1 MLAAIPPD
9 LPIVAVLDRL
19 VEVLQTQNSAVLVA
33 PPGAGKTTSVPLAL
47 LDQSWA
53 AGKKI
58 LMLAPRRL
66 AARAAAARMADLL
79 GEAVGETVG
88 YQVRLDKKISARTR
102 IEVITEGILTRRML
116 TDPELSDVAAVI
128 FDEVHERNLEGDL
141 GLALA
146 LDIQAGLREDL
157 RLIAMSATVEGGQLA
172 ARLGG
177 AELIESAGR
186 LYPIETFYVGR
197 TQEQPI
203 EGQAA
208 NIALK
213 ALSKGPGDVLVF
225 LPGTAEI
232 NRAYEAIHAKAAT
245 MSCAVIALHGSLS
258 PAEQDQALR
267 PQAGVQRKIILS
279 TAIAETSL
287 TIEGVQI
294 VVDAGLSRR
303 PAFEPDSGLTRLV
316 TVRASR
322 AACDQRRGRAGRTAP
337 GQCYRLWE
345 EAEMGAF
352 PAYDRPEILEA
363 DLAPLL
369 LTLSSFGVS
378 DPASL
383 KWLDPP
389 PAPALW
395 EATKLLID
403 LEALEARAGQAPRLT
418 PHGKKLVSFGLP
430 PRLAHMIV
438 RAGELGFGATAA
450 HLAALLSE
458 RGLGGTS
465 PDLEHRLVSFA
476 RDRSPRANKARAQAH
491 GWAKQVGATEA
502 AVAELAGRALA
513 LAFPE
518 RVAKARDRRGGFILV
533 NGSGGE
539 LPAHEGLATAEFL
552 AIGSLQGKA
561 ANARINEAA
570 RLDKADL
577 EALFANQIE
586 TRTQTQFDRAKGTM
600 QGRHQRRL
608 GALILEE
615 RPVSLTVDQI
625 EAGLFDAVRSLGLDK
640 LNWSDRAKS
649 FVERLNWLYARD
661 PDQWP
666 QGKPGALEEALQV
679 WLLPALVGV
688 KNLSDVDVAQAL
700 ENFLTWPERQAMA
713 QAAPTHFVT
722 PLETRHTIDY
732 AAEQGPTIEVRVQEL
747 FGLERHPMLAGGQV
761 ALVFQLLSPAHRP
774 IAVTSNLPEF
784 WKAGWHDVRKDM
796 KARYPRHVWP
806 EDPATAQ
813 PTARAKPRT

>member
-9 LPIVAVLDRL
+9 LPIVAVLGHL
-19 VEVLQTQNSAVLVA
+19 LAVLRTQTSAVLVA

-47 LDQSWA
+47 LDEPWA
-53 AGKKI
+53 ADKKI

-79 GEAVGETVG
+79 GEAVGDTVG
-88 YQVRLDKKISARTR
+88 YQVRLDKKITARTR

-116 TDPELSDVAAVI
+116 TDPELSDVAALI

-157 RLIAMSATVEGGQLA
+157 RLIAMSATIEGGRLA
-172 ARLGG
+172 AQLGG

-197 TQEQPI
+197 SQDQPV
-203 EGQAA
+203 EVQAA
-208 NIALK
+208 TIALR

-232 NRAYEAIHAKAAT
+232 SRAVEAIQAKAEAL
-245 MSCAVIALHGSLS
+245 SCTVIALHGSLS

-267 PQAGVQRKIILS
+267 PQAGGRRKIILS

-303 PAFEPDSGLTRLV
+303 AAFEPDSGLTRLV

-337 GQCYRLWE
+337 GQCYRMWE

-363 DLAPLL
+363 DLAPLV

-378 DPASL
+378 DTASL

-389 PAPALW
+389 PLPALQ

-403 LEALEARAGQAPRLT
+403 LEALEPQIGQAPRLT
-418 PHGKKLVSFGLP
+418 EHGKKLVGFGLP

-438 RAGELGFGATAA
+438 RAGELGFGSTAA

-458 RGLGGTS
+458 RGLGGVS
-465 PDLEHRLVSFA
+465 VDLEQRLISFA
-476 RDRSPRANKARAQAH
+476 RDRTPRATKARAQAL
-491 GWAKQVGATEA
+491 GWARQVGAHEA
-502 AVAELAGRALA
+502 PVAELAGRALA

-518 RVAKARDRRGGFILV
+518 RVAKARDRRGGFILA

-539 LPAHEGLATAEFL
+539 LPAHEALATAEFL

-561 ANARINEAA
+561 ANARIGEAA

-577 EALFANQIE
+577 EELFACQIE
-586 TRTQTQFDRAKGTM
+586 TRTQTQFDRTRGTM
-600 QGRHQRRL
+600 QGRYQRRL
-608 GALILEE
+608 GALVLEE
-615 RPVSLTVDQI
+615 RPVSLSAEQI
-625 EAGLFDAVRSLGLDK
+625 ETGLFESVRSLGIDK

-649 FVERLNWLYARD
+649 FVERLTWLYARD
-661 PDQWP
+661 PEQWP
-666 QGKPGALEEALQV
+666 LGKPGAFEDSLEA
-679 WLLPALVGV
+679 WLAPALIGV
-688 KNLSDVDVAQAL
+688 KALSDVDVAQAL
-700 ENFLTWPERQAMA
+700 ENALSWPERQALA
-713 QAAPTHFVT
+713 QAAPTHFET
-722 PLETRHTIDY
+722 PLETRHSIDY
-732 AAEQGPTIEVRVQEL
+732 SAEQGPTVAVRVQEL
-747 FGLERHPMLAGGQV
+747 FGLSRHPMLAGGQV
-761 ALVFQLLSPAHRP
+761 PLVFQLLSPANRP

-806 EDPATAQ
+806 DDPATAQ
-813 PTARAKPRT
+813 PTARAKPRA

>member
-9 LPIVAVLDRL
+9 LPIVAVLGQL
-19 VEVLQTQNSAVLVA
+19 LAVLRTQNSAVLVA
-33 PPGAGKTTSVPLAL
+33 PPGAGKSTSVPLAL
-47 LDQSWA
+47 LDEPWA

-79 GEAVGETVG
+79 GEAVGDTVG
-88 YQVRLDKKISARTR
+88 YQVRLDKKITAQTR

-116 TDPELSDVAAVI
+116 SDPELSDVAAVI

-157 RLIAMSATVEGGQLA
+157 RLIAMSATVEGGRLA
-172 ARLGG
+172 VQLGG

-186 LYPIETFYVGR
+186 LYPIETTYVGCS
-197 TQEQPI
+197 QDQPI
-203 EGQAA
+203 EVQAA
-208 NIALK
+208 NIALR

-232 NRAYEAIHAKAAT
+232 NRALEAIQTKADAV
-245 MSCAVIALHGSLS
+245 SCAVIALHGSLS

-267 PQAGVQRKIILS
+267 LQAGGRRKIILS

-337 GQCYRLWE
+337 GKCYRLWE

-352 PAYDRPEILEA
+352 PAFDRPEILEA
-363 DLAPLL
+363 DLAPLV
-369 LTLSSFGVS
+369 LTLSSFGVP

-389 PAPALW
+389 PAPALQ
-395 EATKLLID
+395 EATKILIE
-403 LEALEARAGQAPRLT
+403 LEALKVQVGQAPRLT
-418 PHGKKLVSFGLP
+418 EHGRKLVGFGLP

-438 RAGELGFGATAA
+438 RAGELGFGSTAA
-450 HLAALLSE
+450 QLAALLSE
-458 RGLGGTS
+458 RGLGGAS
-465 PDLEHRLVSFA
+465 IDLEQRLISFA
-476 RDRSPRANKARAQAH
+476 RDRTPRASKARAQAL
-491 GWAKQVGATEA
+491 GWARQVGAQEA
-502 AVAELAGRALA
+502 PVAELAGRALA

-518 RVAKARDRRGGFILV
+518 RVAKARDRRGGFILA

-539 LPAHEGLATAEFL
+539 LPVHEALATAEFL

-561 ANARINEAA
+561 ANARIREAG
-570 RLDKADL
+570 RLDQGDL
-577 EALFANQIE
+577 EALFSAQIK
-586 TRTQTQFDRAKGTM
+586 TRTQTQFDRARGTM
-600 QGRHQRRL
+600 QGRHQRSL
-608 GALILEE
+608 GALVLEE
-615 RPVSLTVDQI
+615 HPVSLTAEQI
-625 EAGLFDAVRSLGLDK
+625 EAGLLEAVRSLGIDK
-640 LNWSDRAKS
+640 LTWSDRAKS
-649 FVERLNWLYARD
+649 FVERLNWLHDRD

-666 QGKPGALEEALQV
+666 QGKPGALEDALEV
-679 WLLPALVGV
+679 WLPSALIGV
-688 KNLSDVDVAQAL
+688 KALSDVDVAQAL
-700 ENFLTWPERQAMA
+700 ENFLSWPERQAMV
-713 QAAPTHFVT
+713 QAAPTHFET

-732 AAEQGPTIEVRVQEL
+732 SADQGPTVAVRVQEL

-761 ALVFQLLSPAHRP
+761 PLVFQLLSPAHRP

-806 EDPATAQ
+806 DDPATAQ

>member
-88 YQVRLDKKISARTR
+88 YQVRLDKKVSARTR

-502 AVAELAGRALA
+502 PVAELAGRALA

-552 AIGSLQGKA
+552 AIGALQGKA

-700 ENFLTWPERQAMA
+700 ENFLTWPERQAMV

>member
-9 LPIVAVLDRL
+9 LPIVAVLDQL
-19 VEVLQTQNSAVLVA
+19 VAVLAQKTSAVLVA

-47 LDQSWA
+47 VDQPWA
-53 AGKKI
+53 NGKKI

-88 YQVRLDKKISARTR
+88 YQVRLDKKISVRTR

-116 TDPELSDVAAVI
+116 ADPELSDVAAII

-157 RLIAMSATVEGGQLA
+157 RLIAMSATIEGGQLA
-172 ARLGG
+172 AQLGG
-177 AELIESAGR
+177 ADLVESAGR

-197 TQEQPI
+197 TQDQSI
-203 EGQAA
+203 EVQAA
-208 NIALK
+208 NVALR
-213 ALSKGPGDVLVF
+213 ALSQGPGDVLVF

-232 NRAYEAIHAKAAT
+232 NRAVEAISAKASA

-258 PAEQDQALR
+258 PAEQDQALA
-267 PQAGVQRKIILS
+267 PQPGVRRKIILS

-287 TIEGVQI
+287 TIEGVRI

-363 DLAPLL
+363 DLAPLV
-369 LTLSSFGVS
+369 LTLASFGVS
-378 DPASL
+378 DPTSL
-383 KWLDPP
+383 KWLDAPP
-389 PAPALW
+389 LPALQ

-403 LEALEARAGQAPRLT
+403 LEALAPQAGQAPRLT
-418 PHGKKLVSFGLP
+418 AHGKKLVSFGLP

-450 HLAALLSE
+450 QLAALLSE
-458 RGLGGTS
+458 RGLGGNS
-465 PDLEHRLVSFA
+465 PDLEQRLISFA
-476 RDRSPRANKARAQAH
+476 RDRSPRANKARAQAM
-491 GWAKQVGATEA
+491 GWAKQVGAQEA
-502 AVAELAGRALA
+502 PAAERAGQALA

-539 LPAHEGLATAEFL
+539 LPAHEALATAEFL

-561 ANARINEAA
+561 ANARIGEAA
-570 RLDKADL
+570 RLERADL
-577 EALFANQIE
+577 EALFSGQIE
-586 TRTQTQFDRAKGTM
+586 TRTHTQFDRVKATM

-615 RPVSLTVDQI
+615 RPVALTADQI
-625 EAGLFDAVRSLGLDK
+625 EAGLLEAVRSLGMDR

-649 FVERLNWLYARD
+649 FVERLSWLYARD
-661 PDQWP
+661 PDDWP
-666 QGKPGALEEALQV
+666 LGKPGALEAALED
-679 WLLPALVGV
+679 WLAPALVGA
-688 KNLSDVDVAQAL
+688 KSLSEVDVAQAL
-700 ENFLTWPERQAMA
+700 ENYLSWSERQAMLE
-713 QAAPTHFVT
+713 AAPTHFVT
-722 PLETRHTIDY
+722 PLETRHAIDY
-732 AAEQGPTIEVRVQEL
+732 SAEQGPTIEVRVQEL
-747 FGLERHPMLAGGQV
+747 FGLGHHPMLAGGQV

-796 KARYPRHVWP
+796 KA
-806 EDPATAQ
+806 
-813 PTARAKPRT
+813 

>member
-615 RPVSLTVDQI
+615 RPVSLTADQI

-700 ENFLTWPERQAMA
+700 ENFLTWPERQAMV

>member
-9 LPIVAVLDRL
+9 LPIRAVLGRL
-19 VEVLQTQNSAVLVA
+19 IEVLQTKNAAVLVA

-47 LDQSWA
+47 LDQPWA

-66 AARAAAARMADLL
+66 AARTAAARMADLL

-88 YQVRLDKKISARTR
+88 YQVRLDKKISPRTR

-141 GLALA
+141 GLALG

-177 AELIESAGR
+177 ADLIESMGR

-197 TQEQPI
+197 TQDQPI
-203 EGQAA
+203 EKQAA
-208 NIALK
+208 QIALR
-213 ALSKGPGDVLVF
+213 ALASGPGDILVF

-232 NRAYEAIHAKAAT
+232 SRAFETIADKAEAL
-245 MSCAVIALHGSLS
+245 SCKVLALHGTLS
-258 PAEQDQALR
+258 PAEQDLALR
-267 PQAGVQRKIILS
+267 PLGDGQRKIILS

-287 TIEGVQI
+287 TIEGVRI

-363 DLAPLL
+363 DLAPMV
-369 LTLSSFGVS
+369 LTLASFGVS
-378 DPASL
+378 DPTSL
-383 KWLDPP
+383 TWLDAPP
-389 PAPALW
+389 LPALQ

-403 LEALEARAGQAPRLT
+403 LEALAPQSGQFPRLT
-418 PHGKKLVSFGLP
+418 SHGKKLISFGLP

-438 RAGELGFGATAA
+438 RAADLGFGTTAA

-458 RGLGGTS
+458 RGLGGNFV
-465 PDLEHRLVSFA
+465 DLEQRLVSFA
-476 RDRSPRANKARAQAH
+476 RDRSPRATNARAQAL
-491 GWAKQVGATEA
+491 GWAKQAGATEPLL
-502 AVAELAGRALA
+502 VEMAGRALA

-539 LPAHEGLATAEFL
+539 MPAHEGLATAEFL
-552 AIGSLQGKA
+552 AIGTLQGKA
-561 ANARINEAA
+561 ANARIGEAA
-570 RLDKADL
+570 RLDKGDV

-586 TRTQTQFDRAKGTM
+586 TRTLTQFDRVRGTM
-600 QGRHQRRL
+600 QGRHHRRL
-608 GALILEE
+608 GAVILEE
-615 RPVSLTVDQI
+615 RPTQLTQDQI
-625 EAGLFDAVRSLGLDK
+625 EVGLFEAVRSLGIDFLPWTDK
-640 LNWSDRAKS
+640 AKS
-649 FVERLNWLYARD
+649 FVERLNWLYGRD
-661 PDQWP
+661 PTLWP
-666 QGKPGALEEALQV
+666 QGRPGALELGLEA
-679 WLLPALVGV
+679 WLMPALVGV
-688 KNLSDVDVAQAL
+688 KSLAEVDLTQAL
-700 ENFLTWPERQAMA
+700 ENFLSWPERQALA
-713 QAAPTHFVT
+713 EAAPTHFAT
-722 PLETRHTIDY
+722 PIETRYRIDY
-732 AAEQGPTIEVRVQEL
+732 AAEQGPTVEVRVQEL
-747 FGLERHPMLAGGQV
+747 FGLARHPMLAGGQV

-784 WKAGWHDVRKDM
+784 WKAGWFDVRKDM

-813 PTARAKPRT
+813 PTSRAKPRT

>member
-1 MLAAIPPD
+1 MK
-9 LPIVAVLDRL
+9 
-19 VEVLQTQNSAVLVA
+19 VLQTQNSAVLVA

-47 LDQSWA
+47 LDQPWA
-53 AGKKI
+53 RDKKI

-66 AARAAAARMADLL
+66 ATRAAAARMADLL
-79 GEAVGETVG
+79 GEDVGDTVG
-88 YQVRLDKKISARTR
+88 YQVRLDKKISPHTR

-157 RLIAMSATVEGGQLA
+157 RLIAMSATIEGGQLA

-177 AELIESAGR
+177 ADLVESAGR

-197 TQEQPI
+197 RQDQPV
-203 EGQAA
+203 EVQAA
-208 NIALK
+208 NLALR
-213 ALSKGPGDVLVF
+213 ALSNGPGDVLVF

-232 NRAYEAIHAKAAT
+232 NRAQETIQAKAST

-267 PQAGVQRKIILS
+267 PDRAAKRKIILS

-294 VVDAGLSRR
+294 VVDTGLSRR

-363 DLAPLL
+363 DLAPLV
-369 LTLSSFGVS
+369 LTLASFGVS

-389 PAPALW
+389 PLPGLQ
-395 EATKLLID
+395 EATKLLVD
-403 LEALEARAGQAPRLT
+403 LGALEARAGQAPRLT

-450 HLAALLSE
+450 QLAALLSE
-458 RGLGGTS
+458 RGLGGNS
-465 PDLEHRLVSFA
+465 VDLEQRLISFA
-476 RDRSPRANKARAQAH
+476 RDRSPRANKARAQAL
-491 GWAKQVGATEA
+491 GWAKQVGAQEA
-502 AVAELAGRALA
+502 PLTELAGRALA

-539 LPAHEGLATAEFL
+539 LQAHEGLANAEFL
-552 AIGSLQGKA
+552 AIGALQGKA
-561 ANARINEAA
+561 ASARIGEAA
-570 RLDKADL
+570 RLDKADI
-577 EALFANQIE
+577 EDLFSGQIE
-586 TRTQTQFDRAKGTM
+586 TRTHTQFDRAKGTL

-615 RPVSLTVDQI
+615 RPVALTADQI
-625 EAGLFDAVRSLGLDK
+625 EAGLLEAVRSLGIDK
-640 LNWSDRAKS
+640 LTWSDRAKA
-649 FVERLNWLYARD
+649 FVERLSWLYARD
-661 PDQWP
+661 PDHWP
-666 QGKPGALEEALQV
+666 QGKPGALQESLED
-679 WLLPALVGV
+679 WLVPALVGV
-688 KNLSDVDVAQAL
+688 KALADIDVAEAL
-700 ENFLTWPERQAMA
+700 ENWLSWADRQALA
-713 QAAPTHFVT
+713 QAAPTHFET
-722 PLETRHTIDY
+722 PLQTRHRIDY

-784 WKAGWHDVRKDM
+784 WKVGWHDVRKDM

>member
-19 VEVLQTQNSAVLVA
+19 LAVLRTQTSAVLVA

-47 LDQSWA
+47 LDQPWA

-79 GEAVGETVG
+79 GETVGDTVG
-88 YQVRLDKKISARTR
+88 YQVRLDKKITARTR

-116 TDPELSDVAAVI
+116 TDPELGDVAAVI

-157 RLIAMSATVEGGQLA
+157 RLIAMSATIEGGRLA
-172 ARLGG
+172 AQLGG

-186 LYPIETFYVGR
+186 LYPIETLYVGR
-197 TQEQPI
+197 SQDQPI
-203 EGQAA
+203 EVQAA

-232 NRAYEAIHAKAAT
+232 NRALDAIQAKAEAL
-245 MSCAVIALHGSLS
+245 SCTVIALHGSLS

-267 PQAGVQRKIILS
+267 LQAGGRRKIILS
-279 TAIAETSL
+279 TAISETSL
-287 TIEGVQI
+287 TIEGVRI

-303 PAFEPDSGLTRLV
+303 AAFEPDSGLTRLV

-363 DLAPLL
+363 DLAPLM

-383 KWLDPP
+383 KWLDAPP
-389 PAPALW
+389 TPALQ

-403 LEALEARAGQAPRLT
+403 LEALEPQAGQAARLT
-418 PHGKKLVSFGLP
+418 EHGKKLVGFGLP

-438 RAGELGFGATAA
+438 RAGELGFGSTAA

-458 RGLGGTS
+458 RGLGGMS
-465 PDLEHRLVSFA
+465 VDLEQRLISFA
-476 RDRSPRANKARAQAH
+476 RDRTPRANKARAQAL
-491 GWAKQVGATEA
+491 GWARQVGAQESP
-502 AVAELAGRALA
+502 VAELAGRALA

-518 RVAKARDRRGGFILV
+518 RVAKARDRRGGFILA

-539 LPAHEGLATAEFL
+539 VPAHEALATAEFL

-561 ANARINEAA
+561 ANARIGEAA
-570 RLDKADL
+570 RLDRSDL
-577 EALFANQIE
+577 EEIFASQIE
-586 TRTQTQFDRAKGTM
+586 TRTQTQFDRARGTM

-608 GALILEE
+608 GALVLEE
-615 RPVSLTVDQI
+615 RPVSLTADQI
-625 EAGLFDAVRSLGLDK
+625 EAGLLDAVRSLGIDK

-649 FVERLNWLYARD
+649 FVERLHWLYARN

-666 QGKPGALEEALQV
+666 HGKPGVFEDSLEA
-679 WLLPALVGV
+679 WLMPALIGV
-688 KNLSDVDVAQAL
+688 KALSDVDVAQAL
-700 ENFLTWPERQAMA
+700 ENALSWPERQALA
-713 QAAPTHFVT
+713 EAAPTHFET
-722 PLETRHTIDY
+722 PLETRHSIDY
-732 AAEQGPTIEVRVQEL
+732 SAEQGPTVAVRVQEL
-747 FGLERHPMLAGGQV
+747 FGLSRHPMLAGGQV
-761 ALVFQLLSPAHRP
+761 PLVFQLLSPAHRP

-784 WKAGWHDVRKDM
+784 WKAGWHDVKKDM

-806 EDPATAQ
+806 DDPATAQ
-813 PTARAKPRT
+813 PTARAKPRS

>member
-700 ENFLTWPERQAMA
+700 ENFLTWPERQAMV

>member
-9 LPIVAVLDRL
+9 LPIVGVLDHLRAVLRSRSS
-19 VEVLQTQNSAVLVA
+19 VVLVA

-47 LDQSWA
+47 FQEPWA
-53 AGKKI
+53 TGKKI

-79 GEAVGETVG
+79 GEAVGETIG
-88 YQVRLDKKISARTR
+88 YQVRLDKKITARTR

-116 TDPELSDVAAVI
+116 ADPELSDVAAVI

-157 RLIAMSATVEGGQLA
+157 RLIAMSATVEGGRLA
-172 ARLGG
+172 AQLGG

-186 LYPIETFYVGR
+186 LYPIETIYVGR
-197 TQEQPI
+197 SQDQPI
-203 EGQAA
+203 EIQAA
-208 NIALK
+208 NAALR

-232 NRAYEAIHAKAAT
+232 NRALEAIQAKAEAL
-245 MSCAVIALHGSLS
+245 SCAVFALHGSLT
-258 PAEQDQALR
+258 PAEQDLALR
-267 PQAGVQRKIILS
+267 SHAGGRRKIILS

-303 PAFEPDSGLTRLV
+303 PTFEPDSGLTRLE

-363 DLAPLL
+363 DLAPLV

-389 PAPALW
+389 PVPALQ

-403 LEALEARAGQAPRLT
+403 LEALEPQTGHAPRLT
-418 PHGKKLVSFGLP
+418 EHGKKLVGFGLP

-438 RAGELGFGATAA
+438 RAGELGFGSTAA

-465 PDLEHRLVSFA
+465 IDLEQRLLSFA
-476 RDRSPRANKARAQAH
+476 RDRSPRATKARAQAL
-491 GWAKQVGATEA
+491 GWARQVGAQEVPVT
-502 AVAELAGRALA
+502 ELAGRALA

-518 RVAKARDRRGGFILV
+518 RVAKARDRRGGFVLV

-539 LPAHEGLATAEFL
+539 VPAHEALATAEFL

-561 ANARINEAA
+561 ANARIGEAA
-570 RLDKADL
+570 RLDRSDL
-577 EALFANQIE
+577 EELFSAQIV
-586 TRTQTQFDRAKGTM
+586 TRTQTQFDRTRGTM
-600 QGRHQRRL
+600 QGRYQRRL
-608 GALILEE
+608 GALVLEE
-615 RPVSLTVDQI
+615 RPVSLTAEQI
-625 EAGLFDAVRSLGLDK
+625 ETGLLESVRSLGIDK
-640 LNWSDRAKS
+640 LTWSDRAKS
-649 FVERLNWLYARD
+649 FVERLTWLYARD
-661 PDQWP
+661 PEQWP
-666 QGKPGALEEALQV
+666 LGKPGAFEDSLEA
-679 WLLPALVGV
+679 WLAPALIGV
-688 KNLSDVDVAQAL
+688 KALSDVDVAQAL
-700 ENFLTWPERQAMA
+700 ENALSWPERQALA
-713 QAAPTHFVT
+713 QAAPTHFET
-722 PLETRHTIDY
+722 PLETRHRIDY
-732 AAEQGPTIEVRVQEL
+732 SADQGPTVSVRVQEL

-761 ALVFQLLSPAHRP
+761 PLVFQLLSPAHRP

-784 WKAGWHDVRKDM
+784 WKAGWHDVKKDM

-806 EDPATAQ
+806 DDPATAQ

>member
-9 LPIVAVLDRL
+9 LPIVAVLDLL

-47 LDQSWA
+47 LDQSWS

-88 YQVRLDKKISARTR
+88 YQVRLDKKVSARTR

-232 NRAYEAIHAKAAT
+232 NRACEAIHAKAAT

-502 AVAELAGRALA
+502 PVAELAGRALA
-513 LAFPE
+513 LAFPG

-539 LPAHEGLATAEFL
+539 LPTHEGLATAEFL

-615 RPVSLTVDQI
+615 RPVSLTADQI

-700 ENFLTWPERQAMA
+700 ENFLTWPERQAMV

>member
-9 LPIVAVLDRL
+9 LPIVAVLDQL
-19 VEVLQTQNSAVLVA
+19 LGVLQSQTSAVLVA

-47 LDQSWA
+47 LDQPWA
-53 AGKKI
+53 EGKKI
-58 LMLAPRRL
+58 VMLAPRRL

-88 YQVRLDKKISARTR
+88 YQVRLDKKIGPRTR
-102 IEVITEGILTRRML
+102 IEVITEGMLTRRML
-116 TDPELSDVAAVI
+116 ADPELSDVAVLI

-172 ARLGG
+172 AQLGG
-177 AELIESAGR
+177 ADLIESAGR

-197 TQEQPI
+197 TQDLPI
-203 EGQAA
+203 ELQAA
-208 NIALK
+208 NCALK
-213 ALSKGPGDVLVF
+213 ALSQGPGDVLVF

-232 NRAYEAIHAKAAT
+232 NRAYEAIASRASA
-245 MSCAVIALHGSLS
+245 MSCGVIALHGSLS

-267 PQAGVQRKIILS
+267 PLAGDRRKIILS

-287 TIEGVQI
+287 TIEGVRI
-294 VVDAGLSRR
+294 VVDAGLTRR

-337 GQCYRLWE
+337 GHCYRLWE

-363 DLAPLL
+363 DLAPLV
-369 LTLSSFGVS
+369 LTLLSFGVS

-389 PAPALW
+389 PVPALQ
-395 EATKLLID
+395 EARKLLVD
-403 LEALEARAGQAPRLT
+403 LGAIVGEAGQAPRLT
-418 PHGKKLVSFGLP
+418 PHGKHLVGFGLP

-438 RAGELGFGATAA
+438 RAAELGFGTTAA

-458 RGLGGTS
+458 RGMGGNS
-465 PDLEHRLVSFA
+465 PDLEQRLLSFA
-476 RDRSPRANKARAQAH
+476 RDRSPRATKARAQAQ
-491 GWAKQVGATEA
+491 GWAQQVGAREA
-502 AVAELAGRALA
+502 PVIELAGRALA

-539 LPAHEGLATAEFL
+539 LQAHEALATAEFL

-561 ANARINEAA
+561 ANARIGEAA
-570 RLDKADL
+570 RLEKADI
-577 EALFANQIE
+577 EELFAQQIE
-586 TRTQTQFDRAKGTM
+586 TRTVTQFDRAKGVM

-615 RPVSLTVDQI
+615 RPVALTSDQI
-625 EAGLFDAVRSLGLDK
+625 EAGLLEAVRSFGIDK
-640 LNWSDRAKS
+640 LSWSDRAKS
-649 FVERLNWLYARD
+649 FVERLRWLYARD
-661 PDQWP
+661 PDHWP
-666 QGKPGALEEALQV
+666 QGKPGALEAALDD
-679 WLLPALVGV
+679 WLAPALIGARS
-688 KNLSDVDVAQAL
+688 LADVDVAQAL
-700 ENFLTWPERQAMA
+700 ENFLSWPERQAMNE
-713 QAAPTHFVT
+713 AAPTHFVT
-722 PLETRHTIDY
+722 PLETRHLIDY

-747 FGLERHPMLAGGQV
+747 FGLGRHPMLAGGQV

-806 EDPATAQ
+806 DDPATAQ

>member
-19 VEVLQTQNSAVLVA
+19 AQVLLTQSSAVLVA

-47 LDQSWA
+47 LDQPWVN
-53 AGKKI
+53 GKKI

-66 AARAAAARMADLL
+66 AARAAAGRMADLL
-79 GEAVGETVG
+79 GEAVGETIG
-88 YQVRLDKKISARTR
+88 YQVRLDKKITARTR

-116 TDPELSDVAAVI
+116 ADPELSDVAAVI

-157 RLIAMSATVEGGQLA
+157 RLIAMSATVEGGRLA
-172 ARLGG
+172 AQLGG
-177 AELIESAGR
+177 ADLIESDGR

-197 TQEQPI
+197 TQDQPI
-203 EGQAA
+203 EVQAA
-208 NIALK
+208 NAALR

-232 NRAYEAIHAKAAT
+232 NRAYDAIHTKAAS
-245 MSCAVIALHGSLS
+245 MSCAVLALHGSLS
-258 PAEQDQALR
+258 QAEQDQALR
-267 PQAGVQRKIILS
+267 PKVGVARKIILS

-287 TIEGVQI
+287 TIEGVRI

-303 PAFEPDSGLTRLV
+303 PSFEPDSGLTRLV

-363 DLAPLL
+363 DLAPLV

-378 DPASL
+378 EPASL

-389 PAPALW
+389 PTPALK

-403 LEALEARAGQAPRLT
+403 LEALTSQAGQPSRLT
-418 PHGKKLVSFGLP
+418 PHGKKLVGFGLP

-438 RAGELGFGATAA
+438 RAGELGFGNTAA

-465 PDLEHRLVSFA
+465 IDLEQRLIAFT
-476 RDRSPRANKARAQAH
+476 RDRAPRATKARAQAL

-502 AVAELAGRALA
+502 LVTELAGRSLA

-539 LPAHEGLATAEFL
+539 LPAHEALATAEFL

-561 ANARINEAA
+561 ANARIGEAA
-570 RLDKADL
+570 RLDRSDL
-577 EALFANQIE
+577 EEIFASQIE
-586 TRTQTQFDRAKGTM
+586 TRTQTQFDRARGTM

-608 GALILEE
+608 GALVLEE
-615 RPVSLTVDQI
+615 RPVSLTADQI
-625 EAGLFDAVRSLGLDK
+625 EAGLLDAVRSLGIDK

-649 FVERLNWLYARD
+649 FVERLHWLYARD

-666 QGKPGALEEALQV
+666 LGKPGVFEDSLEA
-679 WLLPALVGV
+679 WLMPALIGV
-688 KNLSDVDVAQAL
+688 KALSDVDVAQAL
-700 ENFLTWPERQAMA
+700 ENALSWPERQALA
-713 QAAPTHFVT
+713 EAAPTHFET
-722 PLETRHTIDY
+722 PLETRHSIDY
-732 AAEQGPTIEVRVQEL
+732 SADQGPSVAVRVQEL
-747 FGLERHPMLAGGQV
+747 FGLSRHPMLAGGQV
-761 ALVFQLLSPAHRP
+761 PLVFQLLSPAHRP

-784 WKAGWHDVRKDM
+784 WKVGWHDVKKDM

-806 EDPATAQ
+806 DDPATAQ
-813 PTARAKPRT
+813 PTSRAKPRS

>member
-19 VEVLQTQNSAVLVA
+19 AQVLRTQSSAVLVA

-47 LDQSWA
+47 LDQPWA
-53 AGKKI
+53 TGKKI

-66 AARAAAARMADLL
+66 AARAAASRMADLL
-79 GEAVGETVG
+79 GETVGETIG
-88 YQVRLDKKISARTR
+88 YQVRLDKKITARTR

-116 TDPELSDVAAVI
+116 ADPELSDVAAVI

-157 RLIAMSATVEGGQLA
+157 RLIAMSATVEGGRLA
-172 ARLGG
+172 AQLGD

-197 TQEQPI
+197 THDQPI
-203 EGQAA
+203 EVQAA
-208 NIALK
+208 NVALR

-232 NRAYEAIHAKAAT
+232 NRAYDDIHIKAAA
-245 MSCAVIALHGSLS
+245 MACAVIALHGSLS

-267 PQAGVQRKIILS
+267 LQAGGQRKIILS

-287 TIEGVQI
+287 TIEGVRI

-316 TVRASR
+316 TVRASL

-363 DLAPLL
+363 DLAPLV

-378 DPASL
+378 DPVSL
-383 KWLDPP
+383 KWLDSPP
-389 PAPALW
+389 LPALQQ
-395 EATKLLID
+395 ATKILID
-403 LEALEARAGQAPRLT
+403 LEALEQHAGQAPRLT
-418 PHGKKLVSFGLP
+418 EHGKKLVGFGLP

-438 RAGELGFGATAA
+438 RAGALGFGSTAA

-465 PDLEHRLVSFA
+465 IDLEQRLISFA
-476 RDRSPRANKARAQAH
+476 RDRTPRANKARAQAL
-491 GWAKQVGATEA
+491 GWARQVGAQEA
-502 AVAELAGRALA
+502 TVAELASRALA

-518 RVAKARDRRGGFILV
+518 RVAKARDRRGGFILA

-539 LPAHEGLATAEFL
+539 LPAHEALATSEFL

-561 ANARINEAA
+561 ANARIVEAA
-570 RLDKADL
+570 RLDRSDL
-577 EALFANQIE
+577 EELFAAQIV
-586 TRTQTQFDRAKGTM
+586 TRTQTRFDSARGTM

-608 GALILEE
+608 GALVLEE
-615 RPVSLTVDQI
+615 RTVSLTADQI
-625 EAGLFDAVRSLGLDK
+625 EAGLLEAVRSLGIDK
-640 LNWSDRAKS
+640 LNWSDRAQS
-649 FVERLNWLYARD
+649 YVQRLNWLYGRD

-666 QGKPGALEEALQV
+666 QGKPGALADSLEA
-679 WLLPALVGV
+679 WLAPALNGV
-688 KNLSDVDVAQAL
+688 KTLSDVDVAQAL
-700 ENFLTWPERQAMA
+700 ENTLSWPERQALA
-713 QAAPTHFVT
+713 QAAPTHFET
-722 PLETRHTIDY
+722 PLETRHMIDY
-732 AAEQGPTIEVRVQEL
+732 SADQGPTVAVRVQEL

-761 ALVFQLLSPAHRP
+761 PLVFQLLSPAHRP

-806 EDPATAQ
+806 DDPATAQ

>member
-9 LPIVAVLDRL
+9 LPIVAVLDHL
-19 VEVLQTQNSAVLVA
+19 LAVLRTQTSAVLVA

-47 LDQSWA
+47 LDQPWA

-66 AARAAAARMADLL
+66 AARAAATRMADLL
-79 GEAVGETVG
+79 GESVGDTVG
-88 YQVRLDKKISARTR
+88 YQVRLDKKITARTR

-157 RLIAMSATVEGGQLA
+157 RLIAMSATIEGGRLA
-172 ARLGG
+172 AQLGG

-186 LYPIETFYVGR
+186 LYPIETLYVGR
-197 TQEQPI
+197 SQDQPI
-203 EGQAA
+203 EIQAA
-208 NIALK
+208 NMALK

-232 NRAYEAIHAKAAT
+232 NRALEAIHAKAEAL
-245 MSCAVIALHGSLS
+245 SCTVIALHGSLS

-267 PQAGVQRKIILS
+267 LQAGGRRKIILS
-279 TAIAETSL
+279 TAISETSL

-303 PAFEPDSGLTRLV
+303 AAFEPDSGLTRLV

-363 DLAPLL
+363 DLAPLV

-378 DPASL
+378 EPASL
-383 KWLDPP
+383 QWLDPP
-389 PAPALW
+389 PVPALQ

-403 LEALEARAGQAPRLT
+403 LDALKPQAGQAPRLT
-418 PHGKKLVSFGLP
+418 PHGKKLVGFGLP

-438 RAGELGFGATAA
+438 RAGEIGFGSTAA

-465 PDLEHRLVSFA
+465 IDLEQRLISFA
-476 RDRSPRANKARAQAH
+476 RDRTPRATKARAQAL
-491 GWAKQVGATEA
+491 GWARQVGAQESP
-502 AVAELAGRALA
+502 VAELAGRALA

-518 RVAKARDRRGGFILV
+518 RVAKARDRRGGFILA

-539 LPAHEGLATAEFL
+539 VPAHEALATAEFL

-561 ANARINEAA
+561 ANARIGEAA

-577 EALFANQIE
+577 EELFAGQIE
-586 TRTQTQFDRAKGTM
+586 TRTQTQFDRTRGTM

-608 GALILEE
+608 GALVLEE
-615 RPVSLTVDQI
+615 RPVSLTADQI
-625 EAGLFDAVRSLGLDK
+625 EAGLLDAVRSLGIDK
-640 LNWSDRAKS
+640 LTWSDRAQS
-649 FVERLNWLYARD
+649 YVERLNWLYARD

-666 QGKPGALEEALQV
+666 QGKPGYLEVSLEA
-679 WLLPALVGV
+679 WLAPAFIGV
-688 KNLSDVDVAQAL
+688 KALSDVDVAQAL
-700 ENFLTWPERQAMA
+700 ENTLSWPERQALA
-713 QAAPTHFVT
+713 QAAPTHFET
-722 PLETRHTIDY
+722 PLETRHMIDY
-732 AAEQGPTIEVRVQEL
+732 SADQGPTVAVRVQEL

-761 ALVFQLLSPAHRP
+761 PLVFQLLSPAHRP

-806 EDPATAQ
+806 DDPATAQ

>member
-19 VEVLQTQNSAVLVA
+19 AQVLRTQSSAVLVA

-47 LDQSWA
+47 LDQPWA
-53 AGKKI
+53 TGKKI

-66 AARAAAARMADLL
+66 AARAAASRMADLL
-79 GEAVGETVG
+79 GETVGDTVG
-88 YQVRLDKKISARTR
+88 YQVRLDKKITAGTR

-116 TDPELSDVAAVI
+116 ADPELSDVAAVI

-146 LDIQAGLREDL
+146 LDIQAGLRADL
-157 RLIAMSATVEGGQLA
+157 RLIAMSATVEGGRLA
-172 ARLGG
+172 AQLGG

-186 LYPIETFYVGR
+186 LYPIETLYVGR
-197 TQEQPI
+197 SQDQPI
-203 EGQAA
+203 EIQAA
-208 NIALK
+208 NMALK

-232 NRAYEAIHAKAAT
+232 NRAREAIQAKAEAL
-245 MSCAVIALHGSLS
+245 SCTVIALHGSLS
-258 PAEQDQALR
+258 PADQDQALR
-267 PQAGVQRKIILS
+267 LQAGGRRKIILS
-279 TAIAETSL
+279 TAISETSL
-287 TIEGVQI
+287 TIEGVRI

-363 DLAPLL
+363 DLAPLV
-369 LTLSSFGVS
+369 LTLSSFGVL
-378 DPASL
+378 DAASL
-383 KWLDPP
+383 KWLDSPP
-389 PAPALW
+389 LPALQ

-403 LEALEARAGQAPRLT
+403 LEALEQHAGQAARLT
-418 PHGKKLVSFGLP
+418 EHGKKLVGFGLP

-438 RAGELGFGATAA
+438 RAGALGFGSTAA

-465 PDLEHRLVSFA
+465 IDLEQRLISFA
-476 RDRSPRANKARAQAH
+476 RDRTPRANKARAQALS
-491 GWAKQVGATEA
+491 WARQVGAHEA
-502 AVAELAGRALA
+502 TVAELAGRALA

-518 RVAKARDRRGGFILV
+518 RVAKARDRRGGFVLA

-539 LPAHEGLATAEFL
+539 LPAHEALATSEFL

-561 ANARINEAA
+561 ANARIGEAA
-570 RLDKADL
+570 RLDRCDL
-577 EALFANQIE
+577 EELFAAQIV
-586 TRTQTQFDRAKGTM
+586 TRAQTQFDRTRGTM

-608 GALILEE
+608 GALVLEE
-615 RPVSLTVDQI
+615 RPVSLTADQI
-625 EAGLFDAVRSLGLDK
+625 EAGLLEAVRSLGIDQLT
-640 LNWSDRAKS
+640 WSDRAQS
-649 FVERLNWLYARD
+649 YVQRLNWLYGRD

-666 QGKPGALEEALQV
+666 QGKPGALEDSLEA
-679 WLLPALVGV
+679 WLAPALNGA
-688 KNLSDVDVAQAL
+688 KTLSDVDVAQAL
-700 ENFLTWPERQAMA
+700 ENTLSWPERQAMA
-713 QAAPTHFVT
+713 HAAPIHFET
-722 PLETRHTIDY
+722 PLETRHMIDY
-732 AAEQGPTIEVRVQEL
+732 SADQGPTVAVRVQEL

-761 ALVFQLLSPAHRP
+761 PLVFQLLSPAHRS

-806 EDPATAQ
+806 DDPATAQ

>member
-9 LPIVAVLDRL
+9 LPIVAVLDHL
-19 VEVLQTQNSAVLVA
+19 LAVLRTQTSAVLVA

-47 LDQSWA
+47 LDQPWA

-79 GEAVGETVG
+79 GEVVGDTVG
-88 YQVRLDKKISARTR
+88 YQVRLDKKITARTR

-116 TDPELSDVAAVI
+116 TDPELGDVAAVI

-141 GLALA
+141 GLALS

-157 RLIAMSATVEGGQLA
+157 RLIAMSATIEGGRLA
-172 ARLGG
+172 AQLGD

-186 LYPIETFYVGR
+186 LYPIETLYVGR
-197 TQEQPI
+197 SQDQPI
-203 EGQAA
+203 EVQAA
-208 NIALK
+208 NMALK

-232 NRAYEAIHAKAAT
+232 NRALEAIHAKAEAL
-245 MSCAVIALHGSLS
+245 SCTVIALHGSLS
-258 PAEQDQALR
+258 PDEQDQALR
-267 PQAGVQRKIILS
+267 FQAGGRRKIILS
-279 TAIAETSL
+279 TAISETSL

-303 PAFEPDSGLTRLV
+303 AAFEPDSGLTRLV

-363 DLAPLL
+363 DLAPLV

-389 PAPALW
+389 PSPALQ

-403 LEALEARAGQAPRLT
+403 LEALEPQAGQAPRLT
-418 PHGKKLVSFGLP
+418 EHGKKLVGFGLP

-438 RAGELGFGATAA
+438 RAGDLGFGNTAA

-458 RGLGGTS
+458 RGLGGMS
-465 PDLEHRLVSFA
+465 IDIEQRLISFA
-476 RDRSPRANKARAQAH
+476 RDRTPRATKARAQAL
-491 GWAKQVGATEA
+491 GWARQVGAQESP
-502 AVAELAGRALA
+502 VAELAGRALA

-518 RVAKARDRRGGFILV
+518 RVAKARDRRGGFILA

-539 LPAHEGLATAEFL
+539 VPAHEALATAEFL

-561 ANARINEAA
+561 ANARIGEAA
-570 RLDKADL
+570 RLHRSDL
-577 EALFANQIE
+577 EELFSAQIV
-586 TRTQTQFDRAKGTM
+586 TRTQTHFDRTRGTM

-608 GALILEE
+608 GALVLEE
-615 RPVSLTVDQI
+615 RPVSLTADQI
-625 EAGLFDAVRSLGLDK
+625 EAGLLEAVRSLGIDK
-640 LNWSDRAKS
+640 LTWSDRAQS
-649 FVERLNWLYARD
+649 YVERLNWLYARD

-666 QGKPGALEEALQV
+666 QGKPGALEDSLEA
-679 WLLPALVGV
+679 WLAPALNGV
-688 KNLSDVDVAQAL
+688 KTLSDVDVAQAL
-700 ENFLTWPERQAMA
+700 ENTLSWPERQALA
-713 QAAPTHFVT
+713 QAAPTHFET
-722 PLETRHTIDY
+722 PLETRHMIDY
-732 AAEQGPTIEVRVQEL
+732 SADQGPTVAVRVQEL
-747 FGLERHPMLAGGQV
+747 FGLKRHPMLAGGQV
-761 ALVFQLLSPAHRP
+761 PLVFQLLSPAHRP

-784 WKAGWHDVRKDM
+784 WTAGWHDVRKDM

-806 EDPATAQ
+806 DDPATAQ

>member
-9 LPIVAVLDRL
+9 LPIVAVLDHL
-19 VEVLQTQNSAVLVA
+19 AQVLRIQSSAVLVA

-47 LDQSWA
+47 LDEPWA

-66 AARAAAARMADLL
+66 AARAAAARMAYLL

-88 YQVRLDKKISARTR
+88 YQVRLDKKITAQTR

-116 TDPELSDVAAVI
+116 ADPELSDVAAVI

-197 TQEQPI
+197 THDQPI
-203 EGQAA
+203 EIQAV
-208 NIALK
+208 NSALR
-213 ALSKGPGDVLVF
+213 ALSKGPGDILVF
-225 LPGTAEI
+225 LPGAAEI
-232 NRAYEAIHAKAAT
+232 SRAYDAIEAKAEIL
-245 MSCAVIALHGSLS
+245 SCAVVALHGSLS
-258 PAEQDQALR
+258 LAEQDQALR
-267 PQAGVQRKIILS
+267 LQTAGQRKIILS

-363 DLAPLL
+363 DLAPLV

-378 DPASL
+378 DAASL

-389 PAPALW
+389 PVPALQ
-395 EATKLLID
+395 EATKLLIE
-403 LEALEARAGQAPRLT
+403 LGALAPQLGQTQRLT
-418 PHGKKLVSFGLP
+418 SHGMKLVGFGLP
-430 PRLAHMIV
+430 PRLSHMIV
-438 RAGELGFGATAA
+438 RAGELGYGSTAA

-465 PDLEHRLVSFA
+465 IDLEQRLISFV
-476 RDRSPRANKARAQAH
+476 RDRSPRASKARAQAL
-491 GWAKQVGATEA
+491 GWASQVGAQEVP
-502 AVAELAGRALA
+502 VAELAGRALA
-513 LAFPE
+513 LAYPE
-518 RVAKARDRRGGFILV
+518 RVAKARDRRGGFVLV

-539 LPAHEGLATAEFL
+539 LPAYEALATAEFL

-561 ANARINEAA
+561 ANARIGEAA
-570 RLDKADL
+570 RLERSDL
-577 EALFANQIE
+577 EDLFSTRIE
-586 TRTQTQFDRAKGTM
+586 TRTQTQFDRTRGTM

-608 GALILEE
+608 GALVLEE
-615 RPVSLTVDQI
+615 RPVALTAEQVEI
-625 EAGLFDAVRSLGLDK
+625 GLFEAVCSLGIDTLT
-640 LNWSDRAKS
+640 WSERAKS

-661 PDQWP
+661 PDPWP
-666 QGKPGALEEALQV
+666 QGKPGALEKRLEA
-679 WLLPALVGV
+679 WLLPALIGV
-688 KNLSDVDVAQAL
+688 KALSEVDVAEAL
-700 ENFLTWPERQAMA
+700 ENLLSWPEQQAMA
-713 QAAPTHFVT
+713 QAAPTHFET
-722 PLETRHTIDY
+722 PLQTRHRIDY
-732 AAEQGPTIEVRVQEL
+732 SAEQGPTVEVRVQEL
-747 FGLERHPMLAGGQV
+747 FGIERHPMLAGGQV

-784 WKAGWHDVRKDM
+784 WKIGWQDVRKDM

-813 PTARAKPRT
+813 PTARAKPRA

>member
-9 LPIVAVLDRL
+9 LPIVAVLDHL
-19 VEVLQTQNSAVLVA
+19 LAVLRTQSSAVLVA

-47 LDQSWA
+47 LDEPWVH
-53 AGKKI
+53 GKKI

-79 GEAVGETVG
+79 GEAVGDTVG
-88 YQVRLDKKISARTR
+88 YQVRLDKKITARTR

-157 RLIAMSATVEGGQLA
+157 RLIAMSATVEGGRLA
-172 ARLGG
+172 AQLGG

-186 LYPIETFYVGR
+186 LYPIETHYVGR
-197 TQEQPI
+197 TQDQPI
-203 EGQAA
+203 EVQAA
-208 NIALK
+208 AIALR

-232 NRAYEAIHAKAAT
+232 NRALEAIQAKAEAL
-245 MSCAVIALHGSLS
+245 SCAVIALHGSLS

-267 PQAGVQRKIILS
+267 LQAGGRRKIILS
-279 TAIAETSL
+279 TAIAETSV

-363 DLAPLL
+363 DLAPLV

-378 DPASL
+378 EPTSL
-383 KWLDPP
+383 QWLDPP
-389 PAPALW
+389 PVPALQ

-403 LEALEARAGQAPRLT
+403 LEALEPQAGQAPRLT
-418 PHGKKLVSFGLP
+418 AHGKKLVGFGLP

-438 RAGELGFGATAA
+438 RAGEVGFGSTAA

-465 PDLEHRLVSFA
+465 IDLEQRIISFA
-476 RDRSPRANKARAQAH
+476 RDRSARANKARAQAL
-491 GWAKQVGATEA
+491 GWARQVGANEEP
-502 AVAELAGRALA
+502 VAELAGRALA

-518 RVAKARDRRGGFILV
+518 RVAKARDRRGGFILA
-533 NGSGGE
+533 NGSE
-539 LPAHEGLATAEFL
+539 ALATSEFL
-552 AIGSLQGKA
+552 AIGSLQGRA
-561 ANARINEAA
+561 ANARIGEAA

-577 EALFANQIE
+577 EELFAGQIE
-586 TRTQTQFDRAKGTM
+586 TRTQTQFDRARGTM

-615 RPVSLTVDQI
+615 RPVSLTAEQI
-625 EAGLFDAVRSLGLDK
+625 ETGLFEAVRSLGIDK
-640 LNWSDRAKS
+640 LTWSDRAKS
-649 FVERLNWLYARD
+649 FVERLTWLYARD

-666 QGKPGALEEALQV
+666 QGKPGAFEDALEG
-679 WLLPALVGV
+679 WLPPALVGV
-688 KNLSDVDVAQAL
+688 KALSDVVVAQAL
-700 ENFLTWPERQAMA
+700 EIALSWPERQAMA
-713 QAAPTHFVT
+713 QAAPTHFET
-722 PLETRHTIDY
+722 PLETRHMIDY
-732 AAEQGPTIEVRVQEL
+732 SAEQGPTVAVRVQEL

-761 ALVFQLLSPAHRP
+761 PLVFQLLSPAHRP

-806 EDPATAQ
+806 DDPATAQ

>member
-1 MLAAIPPD
+1 MLPAIPPD
-9 LPIVAVLDRL
+9 PPIVAVLDHL
-19 VEVLQTQNSAVLVA
+19 LAVLRTQTSAVLVA

-47 LDQSWA
+47 LNEPWA
-53 AGKKI
+53 ADKKI

-79 GEAVGETVG
+79 GEAVGDTVG
-88 YQVRLDKKISARTR
+88 YQVRLDKKITARTR

-146 LDIQAGLREDL
+146 LDIRAGLREDL
-157 RLIAMSATVEGGQLA
+157 RLIAMSATIEGGRLA
-172 ARLGG
+172 AQLGG
-177 AELIESAGR
+177 AKLIESAGR

-197 TQEQPI
+197 SQDQPI
-203 EGQAA
+203 EVQAA
-208 NIALK
+208 NMALK

-232 NRAYEAIHAKAAT
+232 NRALEAIQAKAEAL
-245 MSCAVIALHGSLS
+245 SCAVIALHGSLS
-258 PAEQDQALR
+258 PTEQDQALR
-267 PQAGVQRKIILS
+267 LQAGGRRKIILS

-303 PAFEPDSGLTRLV
+303 AAFEPDSGLTRLV

-363 DLAPLL
+363 DLAPLV

-383 KWLDPP
+383 KWLDSPP
-389 PAPALW
+389 TPALQ
-395 EATKLLID
+395 EATKLLIE
-403 LEALEARAGQAPRLT
+403 LGALTVQAGQSPRLT
-418 PHGKKLVSFGLP
+418 EHGKKLVGFGLP

-438 RAGELGFGATAA
+438 RAGELGFGNTAA

-465 PDLEHRLVSFA
+465 IDLEQRLISFA
-476 RDRSPRANKARAQAH
+476 RDRTPRANKARAQAL
-491 GWAKQVGATEA
+491 GWARQVGALEA
-502 AVAELAGRALA
+502 PVAELAGRALA

-518 RVAKARDRRGGFILV
+518 RVAKARDRRGGFILA

-539 LPAHEGLATAEFL
+539 LPAHEALATAEFL
-552 AIGSLQGKA
+552 AIGALQGKA
-561 ANARINEAA
+561 ANARIGEAA

-577 EALFANQIE
+577 EELFASQIF
-586 TRTQTQFDRAKGTM
+586 TRTQTQFDRTRGTM
-600 QGRHQRRL
+600 QGRLQRRL
-608 GALILEE
+608 GALVLEE
-615 RPVSLTVDQI
+615 RPVSLTADQI
-625 EAGLFDAVRSLGLDK
+625 EAGLLEAVRSHGIDK
-640 LNWSDRAKS
+640 LNWSDRAQS
-649 FVERLNWLYARD
+649 HVERLKWLYARD
-661 PDQWP
+661 PDHWP
-666 QGKPGALEEALQV
+666 QGKPGTLEDLLEA
-679 WLLPALVGV
+679 WLVPALIGV
-688 KNLSDVDVAQAL
+688 RALSDVDVAQAL
-700 ENFLTWPERQAMA
+700 ENALPWPERQAMV
-713 QAAPTHFVT
+713 QAAPTHFET
-722 PLETRHTIDY
+722 PLATRHAIDY
-732 AAEQGPTIEVRVQEL
+732 SAEQGPTVAVRVQEL

-761 ALVFQLLSPAHRP
+761 PLVFQLLSPAQRP

-784 WKAGWHDVRKDM
+784 WKVGWHDVKKDM

-806 EDPATAQ
+806 DDPATAQ
-813 PTARAKPRT
+813 PTARAKPRS

>member
-9 LPIVAVLDRL
+9 LPIVAVLDLL

-47 LDQSWA
+47 LDQSWS

-88 YQVRLDKKISARTR
+88 YQVRLDKKVSARTR

>member
-19 VEVLQTQNSAVLVA
+19 AQVLRTQSSAVLVA

-47 LDQSWA
+47 LDQPWA
-53 AGKKI
+53 TGKKI

-66 AARAAAARMADLL
+66 AARAAASRMADLL
-79 GEAVGETVG
+79 GETVGETIG
-88 YQVRLDKKISARTR
+88 YQVRLDKKITARTR

-116 TDPELSDVAAVI
+116 ADPELSDVAAVI

-157 RLIAMSATVEGGQLA
+157 RLIAMSATVEGGRLA
-172 ARLGG
+172 AQLGD

-197 TQEQPI
+197 THDQPI
-203 EGQAA
+203 EVQAA
-208 NIALK
+208 NVALR

-232 NRAYEAIHAKAAT
+232 NRAYDDIHIKAAA
-245 MSCAVIALHGSLS
+245 MACAVIALHGSLS

-267 PQAGVQRKIILS
+267 LQAGGQRKIILS

-287 TIEGVQI
+287 TIEGVRI

-316 TVRASR
+316 TVRASL

-363 DLAPLL
+363 DLAPLV

-378 DPASL
+378 DPVSL
-383 KWLDPP
+383 KWLDSPP
-389 PAPALW
+389 LPALQQ
-395 EATKLLID
+395 ATKILID
-403 LEALEARAGQAPRLT
+403 LEALEQHAGQAPRLT
-418 PHGKKLVSFGLP
+418 EHGKKLVGFGLP

-438 RAGELGFGATAA
+438 RAGALGFGSTAA

-465 PDLEHRLVSFA
+465 IDLEQRLISFT
-476 RDRSPRANKARAQAH
+476 RDRTPRANKARAQAL
-491 GWAKQVGATEA
+491 GWARQVGAQEA
-502 AVAELAGRALA
+502 TVAELASRALA

-518 RVAKARDRRGGFILV
+518 RVAKARDRRGGFILA

-539 LPAHEGLATAEFL
+539 LPAHEALAMSEFL

-561 ANARINEAA
+561 ANARIVEAA
-570 RLDKADL
+570 RLDRSDL
-577 EALFANQIE
+577 EELFAAQIV
-586 TRTQTQFDRAKGTM
+586 TRTQTRFDSARGTM

-608 GALILEE
+608 GALVLEE
-615 RPVSLTVDQI
+615 RTVSLTADQI
-625 EAGLFDAVRSLGLDK
+625 EAGLLEAVRSLGIDK
-640 LNWSDRAKS
+640 LNWSDRAQS
-649 FVERLNWLYARD
+649 YVQRLNWLYGRD

-666 QGKPGALEEALQV
+666 QGKPGALADSLEA
-679 WLLPALVGV
+679 WLAPALIGV
-688 KNLSDVDVAQAL
+688 KTLSDVDVAQAL
-700 ENFLTWPERQAMA
+700 ENTLSWPERQALA
-713 QAAPTHFVT
+713 QAAPTHFET
-722 PLETRHTIDY
+722 PLETRHMIDY
-732 AAEQGPTIEVRVQEL
+732 SAEQGPTVAVRVQEL

-761 ALVFQLLSPAHRP
+761 PLVFQLLSPAHRT

-806 EDPATAQ
+806 DDPATAQ

>member
-322 AACDQRRGRAGRTAP
+322 AACDQRRGRAGRTAA

>member
-19 VEVLQTQNSAVLVA
+19 LEVLRTQSSAVLVA

-47 LDQSWA
+47 LDQPWA

-79 GEAVGETVG
+79 GETLGDTVG
-88 YQVRLDKKISARTR
+88 YQVRLDKKITARTR

-157 RLIAMSATVEGGQLA
+157 RLIAMSATIEGGRLA
-172 ARLGG
+172 AQLGG

-186 LYPIETFYVGR
+186 LYPIETLYVGR
-197 TQEQPI
+197 SHDQPI
-203 EGQAA
+203 EIQAA
-208 NIALK
+208 NMALK
-213 ALSKGPGDVLVF
+213 AFSKGPGDVLVF

-232 NRAYEAIHAKAAT
+232 NRALEAIQAKAEAL
-245 MSCAVIALHGSLS
+245 SCTVIALHGSLS

-267 PQAGVQRKIILS
+267 LQAGGRRKIILS
-279 TAIAETSL
+279 TAISETSL

-303 PAFEPDSGLTRLV
+303 AAFEPDSGLTRLV

-363 DLAPLL
+363 DLAPLV

-378 DPASL
+378 EPSSL

-389 PAPALW
+389 PVPALQ

-403 LEALEARAGQAPRLT
+403 LEALEPQAGQAPRLT
-418 PHGKKLVSFGLP
+418 PHGKKLVGFGLP

-438 RAGELGFGATAA
+438 RAGEIGFGSTAA

-465 PDLEHRLVSFA
+465 IDLEQRLISFA
-476 RDRSPRANKARAQAH
+476 RDRTPRATKARAQAL
-491 GWAKQVGATEA
+491 GWARQVGAQESP
-502 AVAELAGRALA
+502 VAELAGRALA

-518 RVAKARDRRGGFILV
+518 RVAKARDRRGGFILA

-539 LPAHEGLATAEFL
+539 LPAHEALATAEFL
-552 AIGSLQGKA
+552 AIGTLQGKA
-561 ANARINEAA
+561 ANARIGEAA
-570 RLDKADL
+570 RLDRSDL
-577 EALFANQIE
+577 EELFSAQIV
-586 TRTQTQFDRAKGTM
+586 TRTQTQFDRTRGTM

-608 GALILEE
+608 GALFLEE
-615 RPVSLTVDQI
+615 RPVSLTADQI
-625 EAGLFDAVRSLGLDK
+625 EAGLLDAVRSLGIDK
-640 LNWSDRAKS
+640 LTWSDRAQS
-649 FVERLNWLYARD
+649 YVQRLNWLYARD

-666 QGKPGALEEALQV
+666 QGKPGALEDTLEA
-679 WLLPALVGV
+679 WLAPALNGV
-688 KNLSDVDVAQAL
+688 KTLSDVDVAQAL
-700 ENFLTWPERQAMA
+700 ENTLSWPERQALA
-713 QAAPTHFVT
+713 QAAPTHFET
-722 PLETRHTIDY
+722 PLETRHMIDY
-732 AAEQGPTIEVRVQEL
+732 SAEQGPTVAVRVQEL

-761 ALVFQLLSPAHRP
+761 PLVFQLLSPAHRP

-806 EDPATAQ
+806 DDPATAQ

>member
-232 NRAYEAIHAKAAT
+232 NRACEAIHAKAAT

-403 LEALEARAGQAPRLT
+403 LEALEAPAGQASRLT

>member
-19 VEVLQTQNSAVLVA
+19 AQVLRTQSSAVLVA

-47 LDQSWA
+47 LDQPWA
-53 AGKKI
+53 TGKKI

-66 AARAAAARMADLL
+66 AARAAASRMADLL
-79 GEAVGETVG
+79 GETVGETIG
-88 YQVRLDKKISARTR
+88 YQVRLDKKITARTR

-116 TDPELSDVAAVI
+116 ADPELSDVAAVI

-157 RLIAMSATVEGGQLA
+157 RLIAMSATVEGGRLA
-172 ARLGG
+172 AQLGD

-197 TQEQPI
+197 THDQPI
-203 EGQAA
+203 EVQAA
-208 NIALK
+208 NVALR

-232 NRAYEAIHAKAAT
+232 NRAYDDIHIKAAA
-245 MSCAVIALHGSLS
+245 MACAVIALHGSLS

-267 PQAGVQRKIILS
+267 LQAGGQRKIILS

-287 TIEGVQI
+287 TIEGVRI

-316 TVRASR
+316 TVRASL

-363 DLAPLL
+363 DLAPLV

-378 DPASL
+378 DPVSL
-383 KWLDPP
+383 KWLDSPP
-389 PAPALW
+389 LPALQQ
-395 EATKLLID
+395 ATKILID
-403 LEALEARAGQAPRLT
+403 LEALEQHAGQAPRLT
-418 PHGKKLVSFGLP
+418 EHGKKLVGFGLP

-438 RAGELGFGATAA
+438 RAGALGFGSTAA

-465 PDLEHRLVSFA
+465 IDLEQRLISFT
-476 RDRSPRANKARAQAH
+476 RDRTPRANKARAQAL
-491 GWAKQVGATEA
+491 GWARQVGAQEA
-502 AVAELAGRALA
+502 TVAELASRALA

-518 RVAKARDRRGGFILV
+518 RVAKARDRRGGFILA

-539 LPAHEGLATAEFL
+539 LPAHEALATSEFL

-561 ANARINEAA
+561 ANARIVEAA
-570 RLDKADL
+570 RLDRSDL
-577 EALFANQIE
+577 EELFAAQIV
-586 TRTQTQFDRAKGTM
+586 TRTQTRFDSARGTM

-608 GALILEE
+608 GALVLEE
-615 RPVSLTVDQI
+615 RTVSLTADQI
-625 EAGLFDAVRSLGLDK
+625 EAGLLEAVRSLGIDK
-640 LNWSDRAKS
+640 LNWSDRAQS
-649 FVERLNWLYARD
+649 YVQRLNWLYGRD

-666 QGKPGALEEALQV
+666 QGKPGALADSLEA
-679 WLLPALVGV
+679 WLAPALIGV
-688 KNLSDVDVAQAL
+688 KTLSDVDVAQAL
-700 ENFLTWPERQAMA
+700 ENTLSWPERQAMA
-713 QAAPTHFVT
+713 HAAPIHFET
-722 PLETRHTIDY
+722 PLETRHMIDY
-732 AAEQGPTIEVRVQEL
+732 SAEQGPTVAVRVQEL

-761 ALVFQLLSPAHRP
+761 PLVFQLLSPAHRT

-806 EDPATAQ
+806 DDPATAQ

>member
-53 AGKKI
+53 EGKKI

-88 YQVRLDKKISARTR
+88 YQVRLDKKIGSRTR

-116 TDPELSDVAAVI
+116 TDPELSEVAAVI

-172 ARLGG
+172 AQLGG

-197 TQEQPI
+197 TQDQPI

-208 NIALK
+208 NIALR

-232 NRAYEAIHAKAAT
+232 NRAYEAIQAKAAAQ
-245 MSCAVIALHGSLS
+245 SCAVIPLHGSLS

-303 PAFEPDSGLTRLV
+303 PAYEPDSGLTRLV

-363 DLAPLL
+363 DLAPLV

-378 DPASL
+378 DPTSL

-389 PAPALW
+389 PAPALQ

-403 LEALEARAGQAPRLT
+403 LEALEVQAGQAPRLT

-458 RGLGGTS
+458 RGLGGNS
-465 PDLEHRLVSFA
+465 PDLEQRLISFA
-476 RDRSPRANKARAQAH
+476 RDRSPRANKARGQAL

-502 AVAELAGRALA
+502 LVAERTGQALA

-539 LPAHEGLATAEFL
+539 LPVYEGLATAEFL

-577 EALFANQIE
+577 EALFASQIE

-615 RPVSLTVDQI
+615 RPVSLTADQI
-625 EAGLFDAVRSLGLDK
+625 ETGLFEAVRSLGLDK
-640 LNWSDRAKS
+640 LNWSDRARS
-649 FVERLNWLYARD
+649 FVERLNWLCARD
-661 PDQWP
+661 PNQWP
-666 QGKPGALEEALQV
+666 QGKPGALEEALEV
-679 WLLPALVGV
+679 WLPPALAGV
-688 KNLSDVDVAQAL
+688 KNVSDVDVAQAL
-700 ENFLTWPERQAMA
+700 ENFLSWPERQAMA

>member
-1 MLAAIPPD
+1 MMAAIPPD
-9 LPIVAVLDRL
+9 LPIVAVLGQL
-19 VEVLQTQNSAVLVA
+19 AQVLQTRSSAVVVA
-33 PPGAGKTTSVPLAL
+33 PPGAGKTTAVPLAL
-47 LDQSWA
+47 LDQPWA
-53 AGKKI
+53 SGKKI

-66 AARAAAARMADLL
+66 AARAAAARMAELL

-88 YQVRLDKKISARTR
+88 YQVRLDKKITARTR

-116 TDPELSDVAAVI
+116 TDPELRDVAAVI

-157 RLIAMSATVEGGQLA
+157 RLIAMSATIEGGHLA
-172 ARLGG
+172 AQLGG

-197 TQEQPI
+197 PQDQPI
-203 EGQAA
+203 EVYAA
-208 NIALK
+208 NVALR

-232 NRAYEAIHAKAAT
+232 NRANDAIHTKAAA
-245 MSCAVIALHGSLS
+245 MSCSVIALHGSLS

-267 PQAGVQRKIILS
+267 PQAVAQRKIILS

-287 TIEGVQI
+287 TIESVQI

-345 EAEMGAF
+345 EAEMGAV

-363 DLAPLL
+363 DLAPLV
-369 LTLSSFGVS
+369 LTLSAFGVS

-389 PAPALW
+389 PTPALQ
-395 EATKLLID
+395 EAIKLLID
-403 LEALEARAGQAPRLT
+403 LEALASQAGQAARLT

-438 RAGELGFGATAA
+438 RAGELGFGNTAA

-465 PDLEHRLVSFA
+465 VDLEQRLIAFA
-476 RDRSPRANKARAQAH
+476 RDRSPRASKARAQAL
-491 GWAKQVGATEA
+491 GWAKQVGGTEA
-502 AVAELAGRALA
+502 PVPELAGRSLA

-539 LPAHEGLATAEFL
+539 LPAHEALATAEFL

-561 ANARINEAA
+561 ANARIGEAA
-570 RLDKADL
+570 RLDRSDL
-577 EALFANQIE
+577 EELFSAQIE
-586 TRTQTQFDRAKGTM
+586 IRNQTQFDRERGTI

-608 GALILEE
+608 GSLVLQEH
-615 RPVSLTVDQI
+615 PVSLTAAQC
-625 EAGLFDAVRSLGLDK
+625 EAGLFEAVRSLGIDK
-640 LNWSDRAKS
+640 LSWSDRAKS
-649 FVERLNWLYARD
+649 FVERLKWLHARD
-661 PDQWP
+661 PGQWP
-666 QGKPGALEEALQV
+666 LGKQGALDDVLEA
-679 WLLPALVGV
+679 WLPPALVGV
-688 KNLSDVDVAQAL
+688 KALSDVDVAEAL
-700 ENFLTWPERQAMA
+700 ENFLPWPERQALA
-713 QAAPTHFVT
+713 QAAPTHFET
-722 PLETRHTIDY
+722 PLKTRHTIDY
-732 AAEQGPTIEVRVQEL
+732 SAEQGPTVAVRVQEL
-747 FGLERHPMLAGGQV
+747 FGLEHHPMLAGGQV
-761 ALVFQLLSPAHRP
+761 SLVFQLLSPAHRP
-774 IAVTSNLPEF
+774 IAVTSNLPDF
-784 WKAGWHDVRKDM
+784 WKAGWRDVRKDM

-806 EDPATAQ
+806 DDPATAQ